1 MSLFVLDT
9 DIFTHYRYGHPVV
22 VRRIVQHA
30 VGHRLSLP
38 VPAVDE
44 LISGWQASFRRA
56 RVTPGQLAYF
66 QLQFAEVIE
75 LMAGFE
81 ILPMTTASIA
91 QHAALM
97 AAKLHVK
104 SPDLRIAA
112 VALESGGIVVTR
124 NLRDF
129 RRVPGLISEDW
140 SV

>member
-1 MSLFVLDT
+1 MSLFVFDT
-9 DIFTHYRYGHPVV
+9 DIFTHYRHGLPVV

-30 VGHRLSLP
+30 VGHRLALP
-38 VPAVDE
+38 VPVVDE

-56 RVTPGQLAYF
+56 RVTPAQLAYF
-66 QLQFAEVIE
+66 QSQFAEVVE

-81 ILPMTTASIA
+81 ILPMTAGSLA
-91 QHAALM
+91 RHAALM
-97 AAKLHVK
+97 AAKLQVK

-112 VALESGGIVVTR
+112 VALEASGIVVTR

-129 RRVPGLISEDW
+129 RRVPGLICEDW